1 MAVSANAASFSWGG
15 LDVGE
20 LVSIGD
26 FTAER
31 PTIDVSV
38 MGADTHREFI
48 VGKKNSTFTVTVYLS
63 YDAHM
68 ATAKILEDWKTATS
82 DTFTLD
88 FADGSVS
95 GSAYVTSFGLSAEQD
110 GASTCT
116 ISCQVVSDLTF
127 AATPAP

>member
-1 MAVSANAASFSWGG
+1 MAVSANAATFQWDGVA
-15 LDVGE
+15 VGE

-38 MGADTHREFI
+38 MGSDTHRDFV

-63 YDAHM
+63 HASHM
-68 ATAKILEDWKTATS
+68 AATKILADWQTATEAP
-82 DTFTLD
+82 FVLD
-88 FADGSVS
+88 FVDGKVS
-95 GSAYVTSFGLSAEQD
+95 GNAFVTSFGLSAEQD

-127 AATPAP
+127 ATS

>member
-1 MAVSANAASFSWGG
+1 MAVSANAASFTWNSFAI
-15 LDVGE
+15 GE

-38 MGADTHREFI
+38 MGTDTFRDFV
-48 VGKKNSTFTVTVYLS
+48 VGKKNSTFTVTVYLAHDS
-63 YDAHM
+63 HM
-68 ATAKILEDWKTATS
+68 AAGKIIADWASGTS
-82 DTFTLD
+82 RTFTLD

-95 GSAYVTSFGLSAEQD
+95 GSAFVTSFGLSAEQD

-116 ISCQVVSDLTF
+116 ISCQVVTDLTF
-127 AATPAP
+127 AATPVP

>member
-1 MAVSANAASFSWGG
+1 MAVSANAATFTWNSVEIG
-15 LDVGE
+15 D

-38 MGADTHREFI
+38 MGSDDYRDFI
-48 VGKKNSTFTVTVYLS
+48 VGKKNSTFTVTVYIS
-63 YDAHM
+63 HASHM
-68 ATAKILEDWKTATS
+68 AAGKILADWASGTS
-82 DTFTLD
+82 KSFSLD

-95 GSAYVTSFGLSAEQD
+95 GSAFVTSFGLSAEQD

-127 AATPAP
+127 AATPA